1 MKPYLARTLPL
12 IGILVL
18 CFPSAAF
25 AQDADSD
32 FLSDAEELAIGSDPF
47 DTDTDGDGILDRNEL
62 YPFKIVA
69 GTFTYEAALAD
80 AASKGGRLVVIDSLD
95 KLYRVKRGLLSAAL
109 PNPLPNNYDPSVT
122 LASPLWIG
130 AQDSGSDGRYQW
142 ADFGSTLANPINLSE
157 LGSSVFAD
165 LTPGSSTV
173 SNVVNVGALT
183 VGRPFVASGV
193 PSGTTITAINSAART
208 LTLSNPVASIL
219 SQRISRV
226 VVSNAGYSYTSPPVV
241 SFSGASGVSSVTVTA
256 GGSLYVNP
264 PTVSFTGGTGTGA
277 TAIATVSGGVV
288 TGVTITS
295 RGSFTVAP
303 TGVSFT
309 PVGGGSGAAATV
321 SLGTGPTTAVTLSAG
336 RIQSITVTGDGG
348 TFYTAAPTVTISG
361 GNGGGA
367 LATAVLTL
375 AANGNVSAAAVTA
388 PGTGYTNTTTVT
400 IAGGGGTGA
409 TAAATVVAGQVTGI
423 AILNPGSGYT
433 SAPVVTIT
441 GAGTGAT
448 ATASIRQFA
457 GRVSS
462 PVPGAYV
469 NWASDLL
476 PGNRVNSQEGVFLSA
491 SSAFT
496 WETAQVV
503 TTRGYLLEL
512 RPTQP
517 ANADTDAD
525 GVTDGIETNPAVG
538 GFTSNPLVADTDG
551 DGLNDGQELAF
562 GSNPTLVDTD
572 GDGLTDLQE
581 SNYGNDPL
589 VADVTK
595 DTDGDGLT
603 NQFEVDTSLTNPTS
617 ADTDADGVSDGIE
630 INGVGGFTSN
640 PLLPDTDGDG
650 ASDSQELNAVPPTN
664 PRDPASKPAVI
675 PPEDLYKF
683 SQFKNEV
690 PVTIPVTYT
699 PFGNRMEFNRY
710 GDDGSKC
717 VLDASGVLTW
727 IDSAGVVRLLPDS
740 AQAIPLFVTNS
751 ECLVWS
757 NRFVDFNSYPARP
770 NASLTMFRAVAGR
783 ATVTSSPVTFQGKE
797 VVETAPATTTTG
809 ALTFIS
815 TTRKDNG
822 AETPGPINNSDD
834 ADIRFYRVTFDAG
847 VQFVKALSIPVRPVP
862 DFGIGVTGP
871 GVSSIGHGSDGSIAV
886 KIPDVQTN
894 PKLTPAVYTD
904 QYHWFDSQGRS
915 VLFQTGSVIQVLFCS
930 NTRLVYADT
939 AGVIKEQR
947 RSLSTGSLV
956 GLPTAIALFTATE
969 KVLDLTNY
977 ARVGD
982 QKFIYTLDTD
992 KKTVRTYLLG
1002 STAALRSTAVLTDA
1016 ITTSAVTGTVNP
1028 VDGSALVYDED
1039 SSKLIWLRAGGA
1051 GFSYLGTNQS
1061 RALFVTNEQAVIWEN
1076 ATDLPGGDGN
1086 LPAAVVAHYDSS
1098 LTRTVVTTVGTN
1110 LLNTSRITPDF
1121 AYWLFT
1127 TSKKTTADTSL
1138 LTTYALGTFPILN
1151 MDSDGDGIQDYDEI
1165 NPVPPRVATD
1175 PTKADTDGDGLNDG
1189 VETNTGLF
1197 VSATNTG
1204 TNPTVAD
1211 TDGDG
1216 LSDKVETNTGI
1227 FVSAVNTGT
1236 NPTVADTDGD
1246 GLSDGAEVD
1255 AGTDPLEFDVL
1266 DTDGDGISDDDELN
1280 LTQTDPNTPSFGPG
1294 TGTEVIPFG
1303 NSLVSGDYAGL
1314 VFDPKSGQSFKQ
1326 NLRLSSKGS
1335 FSSSLLGLVVD
1346 SSFKSSFSA
1355 TGAFTGIPNPTSGLI
1370 SVTMNLVKQGVNKYY
1385 IEGNFKTRTGGT
1397 LYFQLRHTLYSKSYA
1412 YLSAGKVTFEAAL
1425 LTSASGPAGSAVA
1438 TGSIST
1444 SGQVAF
1450 KIYLPDGSSSS
1461 YSAPIVNG
1469 DLIPLFSR
1477 SSSKARTVLIGT
1489 LKLQDLSGQSDF
1501 DGSVRLFSAVGAT
1514 GSLFPSGFDQL
1525 RELTGSRYYPP
1536 ATGVL
1541 PLASFS
1547 PSANNSVFNWLGGN
1561 FDGVQKVGTWATN
1574 GQMTIPATQNDRS
1587 KATFTSSSGLLS
1599 LSYTRTDVT
1608 RNLLN
1613 APTKGYAVV
1622 VQKSKTFKGYYTSGL
1637 SAGDFVVEA
1646 NTSGL
1651 NPEITSVYPLKN
1663 ESVRAAATSYT
1674 ITVGTAGAW
1683 AVVIPSSA
1691 NWLTATVSSVAGETG
1706 PSLTT
1711 PGDGNGTVVI
1721 NVAQNFTNVRREAEI
1736 TIAGIKHTIKQEFY

>member
-1 MKPYLARTLPL
+1 M
-12 IGILVL
+12 
-18 CFPSAAF
+18 
-25 AQDADSD
+25 
-32 FLSDAEELAIGSDPF
+32 
-47 DTDTDGDGILDRNEL
+47 
-62 YPFKIVA
+62 
-69 GTFTYEAALAD
+69 
-80 AASKGGRLVVIDSLD
+80 
-95 KLYRVKRGLLSAAL
+95 
-109 PNPLPNNYDPSVT
+109 
-122 LASPLWIG
+122 
-130 AQDSGSDGRYQW
+130 
-142 ADFGSTLANPINLSE
+142 
-157 LGSSVFAD
+157 
-165 LTPGSSTV
+165 
-173 SNVVNVGALT
+173 
-183 VGRPFVASGV
+183 
-193 PSGTTITAINSAART
+193 
-208 LTLSNPVASIL
+208 
-219 SQRISRV
+219 
-226 VVSNAGYSYTSPPVV
+226 
-241 SFSGASGVSSVTVTA
+241 
-256 GGSLYVNP
+256 
-264 PTVSFTGGTGTGA
+264 
-277 TAIATVSGGVV
+277 
-288 TGVTITS
+288 
-295 RGSFTVAP
+295 
-303 TGVSFT
+303 
-309 PVGGGSGAAATV
+309 
-321 SLGTGPTTAVTLSAG
+321 
-336 RIQSITVTGDGG
+336 
-348 TFYTAAPTVTISG
+348 
-361 GNGGGA
+361 
-367 LATAVLTL
+367 
-375 AANGNVSAAAVTA
+375 
-388 PGTGYTNTTTVT
+388 
-400 IAGGGGTGA
+400 
-409 TAAATVVAGQVTGI
+409 
-423 AILNPGSGYT
+423 
-433 SAPVVTIT
+433 
-441 GAGTGAT
+441 
-448 ATASIRQFA
+448 
-457 GRVSS
+457 
-462 PVPGAYV
+462 
-469 NWASDLL
+469 
-476 PGNRVNSQEGVFLSA
+476 
-491 SSAFT
+491 
-496 WETAQVV
+496 
-503 TTRGYLLEL
+503 
-512 RPTQP
+512 
-517 ANADTDAD
+517 
-525 GVTDGIETNPAVG
+525 
-538 GFTSNPLVADTDG
+538 
-551 DGLNDGQELAF
+551 
-562 GSNPTLVDTD
+562 
-572 GDGLTDLQE
+572 
-581 SNYGNDPL
+581 
-589 VADVTK
+589 
-595 DTDGDGLT
+595 
-603 NQFEVDTSLTNPTS
+603 
-617 ADTDADGVSDGIE
+617 
-630 INGVGGFTSN
+630 
-640 PLLPDTDGDG
+640 
-650 ASDSQELNAVPPTN
+650 
-664 PRDPASKPAVI
+664 
-675 PPEDLYKF
+675 
-683 SQFKNEV
+683 
-690 PVTIPVTYT
+690 
-699 PFGNRMEFNRY
+699 
-710 GDDGSKC
+710 
-717 VLDASGVLTW
+717 
-727 IDSAGVVRLLPDS
+727 
-740 AQAIPLFVTNS
+740 
-751 ECLVWS
+751 
-757 NRFVDFNSYPARP
+757 
-770 NASLTMFRAVAGR
+770 
-783 ATVTSSPVTFQGKE
+783 
-797 VVETAPATTTTG
+797 
-809 ALTFIS
+809 
-815 TTRKDNG
+815 
-822 AETPGPINNSDD
+822 
-834 ADIRFYRVTFDAG
+834 
-847 VQFVKALSIPVRPVP
+847 
-862 DFGIGVTGP
+862 
-871 GVSSIGHGSDGSIAV
+871 
-886 KIPDVQTN
+886 
-894 PKLTPAVYTD
+894 
-904 QYHWFDSQGRS
+904 
-915 VLFQTGSVIQVLFCS
+915 
-930 NTRLVYADT
+930 
-939 AGVIKEQR
+939 
-947 RSLSTGSLV
+947 
-956 GLPTAIALFTATE
+956 
-969 KVLDLTNY
+969 
-977 ARVGD
+977 
-982 QKFIYTLDTD
+982 
-992 KKTVRTYLLG
+992 
-1002 STAALRSTAVLTDA
+1002 
-1016 ITTSAVTGTVNP
+1016 
-1028 VDGSALVYDED
+1028 
-1039 SSKLIWLRAGGA
+1039 
-1051 GFSYLGTNQS
+1051 
-1061 RALFVTNEQAVIWEN
+1061 
-1076 ATDLPGGDGN
+1076 
-1086 LPAAVVAHYDSS
+1086 
-1098 LTRTVVTTVGTN
+1098 
-1110 LLNTSRITPDF
+1110 
-1121 AYWLFT
+1121 
-1127 TSKKTTADTSL
+1127 
-1138 LTTYALGTFPILN
+1138 
-1151 MDSDGDGIQDYDEI
+1151 
-1165 NPVPPRVATD
+1165 PPRVATD

>member
-1 MKPYLARTLPL
+1 M
-12 IGILVL
+12 
-18 CFPSAAF
+18 
-25 AQDADSD
+25 
-32 FLSDAEELAIGSDPF
+32 
-47 DTDTDGDGILDRNEL
+47 
-62 YPFKIVA
+62 
-69 GTFTYEAALAD
+69 
-80 AASKGGRLVVIDSLD
+80 
-95 KLYRVKRGLLSAAL
+95 
-109 PNPLPNNYDPSVT
+109 
-122 LASPLWIG
+122 
-130 AQDSGSDGRYQW
+130 
-142 ADFGSTLANPINLSE
+142 
-157 LGSSVFAD
+157 
-165 LTPGSSTV
+165 
-173 SNVVNVGALT
+173 
-183 VGRPFVASGV
+183 
-193 PSGTTITAINSAART
+193 
-208 LTLSNPVASIL
+208 
-219 SQRISRV
+219 
-226 VVSNAGYSYTSPPVV
+226 
-241 SFSGASGVSSVTVTA
+241 TA

-264 PTVSFTGGTGTGA
+264 PTVSFIGGTGSGA

-295 RGSFTVAP
+295 RGSYTVAP

-348 TFYTAAPTVTISG
+348 TYYTAAPTVTISG

-367 LATAVLTL
+367 LAAALLTL
-375 AANGNVSAAAVTA
+375 AANANVSAAAVTA

-409 TAAATVVAGQVTGI
+409 TAVATVVAGQVTGI

-433 SAPVVTIT
+433 SAPFVTIT

-448 ATASIRQFA
+448 ATASIRQFS

-491 SSAFT
+491 GSAFT

-690 PVTIPVTYT
+690 PVTIPVPYT

-770 NASLTMFRAVAGR
+770 NASLTMFRAVAGS